1 MLVHTHTQ
9 IHAIYRHIYTLCV
22 SQIYYMM
29 EFEFLPAEMSVTSTT
44 RIRVKRE
51 REVAQLCP
59 TLCDPMDCST
69 LGLPVRHQLL
79 EITQT
84 RVHRVGDAIQ
94 PSHLRPFFLPPSII
108 LSQHQ
113 GLFT

>member
-44 RIRVKRE
+44 RIRVKSE

-59 TLCDPMDCST
+59 TLCDPMDCSM
-69 LGLPVRHQLL
+69 LGLPVHHQLP
-79 EITQT
+79 EIT
-84 RVHRVGDAIQ
+84 
-94 PSHLRPFFLPPSII
+94 
-108 LSQHQ
+108 
-113 GLFT
+113 